1 LSQIDSNPERESSD
15 NIYILSALVED
26 KPGVLFRV
34 TNLFRARNFNIESI
48 TVGYSEAADLS
59 RMTVTTR
66 SDDRTLDQLVKQ
78 LGKLIDVVEVRVLD
92 RANTVYR
99 ELALIKMNA
108 QDPTSRAEITNLASV
123 FRGKILDI
131 DKFTL
136 TVEITGTPSKIDAFR
151 NLVSDFGIVR
161 LARTGVSALPRG
173 AV

>member
-1 LSQIDSNPERESSD
+1 MSQLGYTSEKEALDS
-15 NIYILSALVED
+15 IYILSALVED

-48 TVGYSEAADLS
+48 TVGYSESADLS
-59 RMTVTTR
+59 RMTITTR

-78 LGKLIDVVEVRVLD
+78 LGKLIDVVEVQVLD
-92 RANTVYR
+92 RSNTVYR
-99 ELALIKMNA
+99 ELALIKMQA
-108 QDPTSRAEITNLASV
+108 KDPTSRAEITNLASV

-151 NLVSDFGIVR
+151 KLVSDFGIVQ

-173 AV
+173 AP

>member
-1 LSQIDSNPERESSD
+1 MSKIGDAQEQKPSD
-15 NIYILSALVED
+15 DLYILSVLVED

-59 RMTVTTR
+59 RMTITTR
-66 SDDRTLDQLVKQ
+66 SDDHTLDQLVKQ
-78 LGKLIDVVEVRVLD
+78 LGKLIDVVQVRVLN
-92 RANTVYR
+92 RLTTVYR

-131 DKFTL
+131 NKFTL

-151 NLVSDFGIVR
+151 NLVSDFGVVQ

-173 AV
+173 V